1 MKVKL
6 KIKIKSKF
14 YTYETNTVV
23 NQTESLSEHKS
34 FEYLLRNNIALRP
47 VFSN

>member
-23 NQTESLSEHKS
+23 NHVESKYEYKS
-34 FEYLLRNNIALRP
+34 LASILKNNPSLKPA
-47 VFSN
+47 FSI